1 VAPAPFG
8 SSRKASS
15 CAQRTHRWDGST
27 RLILAELILVMRL
40 QPDQVLDSPRPSE
53 VARRLGWVFV
63 LVAFERL
70 WNPVACLSFPR
81 CHLSIGS
88 AAIANAGQG
97 SGLSQP
103 ECCVGQQDIAVVN
116 QPLIHDF
123 GDCRGPLC
131 THRKQPHR
139 VPLRGHRV
147 KTMPQR
153 VVIPTSRLRQ
163 SGRESFKRS
172 TGSGSNV
179 KAGATART

>member
-27 RLILAELILVMRL
+27 RLILAELILVIRL

-116 QPLIHDF
+116 QPLIHDS
-123 GDCRGPLC
+123 
-131 THRKQPHR
+131 
-139 VPLRGHRV
+139 
-147 KTMPQR
+147 
-153 VVIPTSRLRQ
+153 VI
-163 SGRESFKRS
+163 
-172 TGSGSNV
+172 
-179 KAGATART
+179 AGARSVPTVNSLIEFRFEVTVRRPCRSVW